1 MYEEISDSA
10 GSDSAIQNNS
20 AENISVSVKSAENT
34 LHDSELINI
43 FPELAN
49 LDKYDFDRQTEIFEQ
64 ILKSI
69 GKYTITDRTLW
80 LINPHYETK
89 FGMHPLKLPKCLALI
104 PYVRNF
110 FTTSC
115 FYVLGM
121 D

>member
-1 MYEEISDSA
+1 MYEEISDSAGSDSA

-64 ILKSI
+64 ILSHLRRELDGKSGKSDNPHNPVNS
-69 GKYTITDRTLW
+69 GKYGNPGVKYDKTQITGGER
-80 LINPHYETK
+80 
-89 FGMHPLKLPKCLALI
+89 
-104 PYVRNF
+104 
-110 FTTSC
+110 
-115 FYVLGM
+115 
-121 D
+121 

>member
-1 MYEEISDSA
+1 LPKALFRLLLKACAEDDACIKEILSIKETKTS
-10 GSDSAIQNNS
+10 I
-20 AENISVSVKSAENT
+20 
-34 LHDSELINI
+34 
-43 FPELAN
+43 
-49 LDKYDFDRQTEIFEQ
+49 EIFENM
-64 ILKSI
+64 LKSI
-69 GKYTITDRTLW
+69 GKFTIADRTLW

>member
-20 AENISVSVKSAENT
+20 AENISVSGKSAENT

-64 ILKSI
+64 ILSHLRRELDGKS
-69 GKYTITDRTLW
+69 GKSEYGNPGVKYDKTQITGGER
-80 LINPHYETK
+80 
-89 FGMHPLKLPKCLALI
+89 
-104 PYVRNF
+104 
-110 FTTSC
+110 
-115 FYVLGM
+115 
-121 D
+121 

>member
-1 MYEEISDSA
+1 MYEEISDSAGSDSA

-64 ILKSI
+64 ILSHLRRELDSKSGKSGKSDNPHNPVNS
-69 GKYTITDRTLW
+69 GKYGNPGVKYDKTQITGGER
-80 LINPHYETK
+80 
-89 FGMHPLKLPKCLALI
+89 
-104 PYVRNF
+104 
-110 FTTSC
+110 
-115 FYVLGM
+115 
-121 D
+121 